1 MENKKLN
8 EKESLEL
15 ISQMIQNT
23 RTRVEKDG
31 GTPFLIWGYGTV
43 IISLLV
49 WYMVTSTGKYEWQYL
64 WFLLPAI
71 GFPGTLWVS
80 RKNESAV
87 KTYIDRVVNYIWIV
101 FGSAGFLVSCV
112 SIVYPLP
119 ILFIILLL
127 MGMGVILTGMVI
139 HSKIAL
145 IGGLLGVLSSLGC
158 IWVTGV
164 NQILAFA
171 PAFIFM
177 MIIPGHM
184 INYSANIRK

>member
-49 WYMVTSTGKYEWQYL
+49 WYMVASTGKYEWQYL

-71 GFPGTLWVS
+71 GFPGTLWVT
-80 RKNESAV
+80 RKNESPV
-87 KTYIDRVVNYIWIV
+87 KTYRSGCKLYLDCIWECWF
-101 FGSAGFLVSCV
+101 FGIMCFYC
-112 SIVYPLP
+112 
-119 ILFIILLL
+119 
-127 MGMGVILTGMVI
+127 
-139 HSKIAL
+139 
-145 IGGLLGVLSSLGC
+145 LSSSYF
-158 IWVTGV
+158 VYYS
-164 NQILAFA
+164 FA
-171 PAFIFM
+171 YGNGSDIDWN
-177 MIIPGHM
+177 GDTL
-184 INYSANIRK
+184 

>member
-1 MENKKLN
+1 MEDKKLN

-23 RTRVEKDG
+23 RTRVEKNG

-71 GFPGTLWVS
+71 GFPATVWVN
-80 RKNESAV
+80 RKAESSV
-87 KTYIDRVVNYIWIV
+87 KTYIDRIVNYIWIV
-101 FGSAGFLVSCV
+101 FGAAGFLVSCV
-112 SIVYPLP
+112 SIIYPLP

-127 MGMGVILTGMVI
+127 MGMGVMLTGMVI
-139 HSKIAL
+139 HSKIAV
-145 IGGLLGVLSSLGC
+145 IGGLLGALSSLGC
-158 IWVTGV
+158 IWVAGMD
-164 NQILAFA
+164 QILAFA

-184 INYSANIRK
+184 INHAASINK

>member
-49 WYMVTSTGKYEWQYL
+49 WYMVASTGKYEWQYL

-71 GFPGTLWVS
+71 GFPGTLWVT
-80 RKNESAV
+80 RKNESPV

-112 SIVYPLP
+112 SIAYPLP

-127 MGMGVILTGMVI
+127 NGNGSDIDWNGDTL
-139 HSKIAL
+139 
-145 IGGLLGVLSSLGC
+145 
-158 IWVTGV
+158 
-164 NQILAFA
+164 
-171 PAFIFM
+171 
-177 MIIPGHM
+177 
-184 INYSANIRK
+184 